1 MVEAMPDEAIKH
13 QIEICKSKIDTESF
27 GPCVMD
33 LFNMLP
39 ENERAEIE
47 KIDGVCKVSESYVN
61 RFINNVLITVE
72 FVTTKTYNHKLLLSE
87 ILKRAES

>member
-1 MVEAMPDEAIKH
+1 MPDEAIKR
-13 QIEICKSKIDTESF
+13 QIEVCNSNIDTENF

-39 ENERAEIE
+39 EDMRTEIE
-47 KIDGVCKVSESYVN
+47 KVEGVCKLSESYVN

-72 FVTTKTYNHKLLLSE
+72 FVTTKTYDHQVLYSE
-87 ILKRAES
+87 ILKRIEK

>member
-1 MVEAMPDEAIKH
+1 MLDEAIKH
-13 QIEICKSKIDTESF
+13 QIEICKSEIDTESF

-39 ENERAEIE
+39 ENTRGEIE
-47 KIDGVCKVSESYVN
+47 KVDGVCKITESYVN

-72 FVTTKTYNHKLLLSE
+72 FVTTKTYNHKLLFSE
-87 ILKRAES
+87 ILKRLEKEG

>member
-1 MVEAMPDEAIKH
+1 MPDEAIKH
-13 QIEICKSKIDTESF
+13 QIETCKSKIDTESF

-39 ENERAEIE
+39 ENIRDEIE
-47 KIDGVCKVSESYVN
+47 KIDGVCKITESYMN

-72 FVTTKTYNHKLLLSE
+72 FMTTKTYDHKLLFSE
-87 ILKRAES
+87 ILKRLEK

>member
-1 MVEAMPDEAIKH
+1 MPDEAIRH
-13 QIEICKSKIDTESF
+13 QIEACNSSINTENF

-39 ENERAEIE
+39 ENLRSEIE
-47 KIDGVCKVSESYVN
+47 KVDGVCKESESYIN

-72 FVTTKTYNHKLLLSE
+72 FVTTKTYDHQILYSE
-87 ILKRAES
+87 ILKRIDK